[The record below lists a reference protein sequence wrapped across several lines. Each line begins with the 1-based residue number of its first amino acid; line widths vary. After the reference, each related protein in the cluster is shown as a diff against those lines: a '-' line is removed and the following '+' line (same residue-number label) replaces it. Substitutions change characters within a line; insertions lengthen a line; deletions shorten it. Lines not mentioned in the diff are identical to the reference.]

1 MCISSIMVGKCMHDF
16 LEDQFLVEKQQGTGR
31 FADILL
37 RKVE

>member
-1 MCISSIMVGKCMHDF
+1 MHDF
-16 LEDQFLVEKQQGTGR
+16 LEDQFLVEKQQISTGR